1 MKNCFDS
8 IIVIGSGST
17 AKKCSSYLLD
27 KGIRLV
33 FIESYASVFKCLSSP
48 IKSELV
54 QLRTIDEFSD
64 IDNAV
69 FNLKKGNTLVL
80 SINNKHIFKKCLNQ
94 SDITI
99 INFHYGYLPDYKGL
113 NIPSWLI
120 YNKEAFAGVTWH
132 FVNEKIDDGKIIIQD
147 KFRIKDGS
155 TAFDVNKE
163 QNLLGFELFKR
174 FIFKSLENPEQYKNQ
189 KESIEKGKMLSRY
202 FAKGV
207 LPDGGYLNL
216 EDTKE
221 HIDRVLRSFD
231 YKCSQLNL
239 PLKVVF
245 DNRIYNVDSY
255 NICHTTN
262 SDRSYLEDGILYL
275 IKEGTQFEIK
285 ISICQ

>member
-33 FIESYASVFKCLSSP
+33 FVESYASVFKCLSSP

-54 QLRTIDEFSD
+54 QLRKIDEFSD

-69 FNLKKGNTLVL
+69 FTLKKGNTLVL

-163 QNLLGFELFKR
+163 QNLLGFELFKK
-174 FIFKSLENPEQYKNQ
+174 FILKYLEYPESFINDNKS
-189 KESIEKGKMLSRY
+189 ITHEKMQSRY

-221 HIDRVLRSFD
+221 HIDRVLRAFD

-255 NICHTTN
+255 NICQTTN
-262 SDRSYLEDGILYL
+262 SDKSYLEDGILHL

-285 ISICQ
+285 ISLCQ

>member
-174 FIFKSLENPEQYKNQ
+174 FIFKFLENPEQYKNQ

-221 HIDRVLRSFD
+221 HIDRVLRAFD
-231 YKCSQLNL
+231 YKCAQLNL

-245 DNRIYNVDSY
+245 KNTVFAIESY
-255 NICHTTN
+255 TANET
-262 SDRSYLEDGILYL
+262 SEDDRCYLEDGYLYL
-275 IKEGTQFEIK
+275 TKEKTQFKIK
-285 ISICQ
+285 IRT

>member
-33 FIESYASVFKCLSSP
+33 FVESYASVFKCLSSP

-120 YNKEAFAGVTWH
+120 YNKEEFAGVTWH
-132 FVNEKIDDGKIIIQD
+132 FVNEKIDSGKIIIQD
-147 KFRIKDGS
+147 KFRIHDRA
-155 TAFDVNKE
+155 TAFDVNKD
-163 QNLLGFELFKR
+163 QNLLGFELFKK
-174 FIFKSLENPEQYKNQ
+174 FILNYLEYPESFINDNKS
-189 KESIEKGKMLSRY
+189 ITHEKMQSRY

-221 HIDRVLRSFD
+221 HIDRVLRAFD
-231 YKCSQLNL
+231 YKCILLNL

-245 DNRIYNVDSY
+245 ENTVFAIESY
-255 NICHTTN
+255 TANET
-262 SDRSYLEDGILYL
+262 SEDDRCYLEDGYLYL
-275 IKEGTQFEIK
+275 TKEKTQFKIK
-285 ISICQ
+285 IRT

>member
-33 FIESYASVFKCLSSP
+33 FVESYASVFKCLSSP

-54 QLRTIDEFSD
+54 QLRTINEFSD

-80 SINNKHIFKKCLNQ
+80 SINNKHIFKKSLNK

-163 QNLLGFELFKR
+163 QNLLGFELFKK
-174 FIFKSLENPEQYKNQ
+174 FILKYLEYPESFINDNKS
-189 KESIEKGKMLSRY
+189 ITHEKMKSRY

-221 HIDRVLRSFD
+221 HIDRVLRAFD
-231 YKCSQLNL
+231 YKCILLNL

-245 DNRIYNVDSY
+245 ENTVFAIESY
-255 NICHTTN
+255 TANETSEDYRC
-262 SDRSYLEDGILYL
+262 YLEDGYLYL
-275 IKEGTQFEIK
+275 TKEKTQFKIK
-285 ISICQ
+285 IRT